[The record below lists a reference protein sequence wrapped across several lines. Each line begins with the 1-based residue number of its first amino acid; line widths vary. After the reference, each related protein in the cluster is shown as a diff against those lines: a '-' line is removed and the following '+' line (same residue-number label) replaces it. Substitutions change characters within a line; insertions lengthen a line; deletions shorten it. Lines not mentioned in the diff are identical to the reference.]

1 MSRTLWPYAEAERIL
16 EAHPDASVIR
26 LETGYGPSG
35 APHIGTF
42 AEVARTTWVG
52 MALSDLRSGRMA
64 PSAEKDPRWEIVVFS
79 DDMDGLRKVPL
90 NMPSDLTEHLGKPLC
105 DIPDPFGCHA
115 SYAHHNNALLCEML
129 DRFGF
134 RYTFKASHQQYRTG
148 VFDKG
153 LMQLLRQVEDVRALI
168 LPTLK
173 EENRADW
180 SPFFPVCGGCGRIY
194 STRVTGYAPDRGTL
208 EYVCDTATGGRP
220 GCGRASEIPVTGGG
234 VKVGWKV
241 DWALRWYMLGIH
253 YEMYGKDLIE
263 SADLSKKILRILGGP
278 PPVDSFYEMFL
289 DETGSKISKSVGKGL
304 TVDTWL
310 SYALRESMS
319 LFLIRNPRKAKK
331 LSWDVVARTM
341 DEYLDQITQH
351 YAEPRKDPFRDEM
364 EFVWP
369 DLPAENP
376 YEYPV
381 SFTFLF
387 SIMANVGIADP
398 DLIAEYVRNYRG
410 RIPGSD
416 AFLARLIERAAAYYR
431 DHVEPNKQPAEVPAD
446 HAPLLRQ
453 FADFLTDARTAE
465 EIHFQAFAIPREAG
479 LEPGTFFRT
488 LYRILAGQDRGPRLG
503 PFVKMLGP
511 SRVAKRLREMASA
524 VSGA

>member
-1 MSRTLWPYAEAERIL
+1 MRTLWPYAEAERIL
-16 EAHPDASVIR
+16 EAYPEASPWR

-42 AEVARTTWVG
+42 AEVARTTWVA
-52 MALSDLRSGRMA
+52 MALSDLRARRMNSG
-64 PSAEKDPRWEIVVFS
+64 AEKDPAWEIVVFS

-115 SYAHHNNALLCEML
+115 SYAHHNNGLLKEML
-129 DRFGF
+129 DRYGF
-134 RYTFKASHQQYRTG
+134 RYTFKASHEQYRGG

-153 LMQLLRQVEDVRALI
+153 LVRILEKVEEVRSII

-180 SPFFPVCGGCGRIY
+180 SPFFPICESCGRIY
-194 STRVTGYAPDRGTL
+194 STRVTAYHSDRGTID
-208 EYVCDTATGGRP
+208 YVCDTATGGRP
-220 GCGRASEIPVTGGG
+220 GCDRNAEIPVTGGR

-241 DWALRWYMLGIH
+241 DWALRWYTLGIH

-263 SADLSKKILRILGGP
+263 SADLGRRILKVLGGR

-310 SYALRESMS
+310 SYAPRESLL

-331 LSWDVVARTM
+331 LSWDVVARTV
-341 DEYLDQITQH
+341 DECLDLIGQH
-351 YAEPRKDPFRDEM
+351 YTEPRKDDFRDDL
-364 EFVWP
+364 EFIWP
-369 DLPAENP
+369 DLPVTNP

-387 SIMANVGIADP
+387 SIIANVGIAAP
-398 DLIAEYVRNYRG
+398 ELIAEYVRNYRG
-410 RIPGSD
+410 RVSSSD
-416 AFLARLIERAAAYYR
+416 AFLLRLIEHATAYYR
-431 DHVEPNKQPAEVPAD
+431 DHIEPHKKPAEFPAD
-446 HAPLLRQ
+446 HAPLLLA
-453 FADFLTDARTAE
+453 FAEYLSVERTAD
-465 EIHFQAFAIPREAG
+465 EIHHQAFALPREAG
-479 LEPGTFFRT
+479 MEPGPFFQT
-488 LYRILAGQDRGPRLG
+488 LYRLLAGQDRGPRLG
-503 PFVKMLGP
+503 PFVKLLGP
-511 SRVAKRLREMASA
+511 ERVARRLKEAA
-524 VSGA
+524 AAAKAG